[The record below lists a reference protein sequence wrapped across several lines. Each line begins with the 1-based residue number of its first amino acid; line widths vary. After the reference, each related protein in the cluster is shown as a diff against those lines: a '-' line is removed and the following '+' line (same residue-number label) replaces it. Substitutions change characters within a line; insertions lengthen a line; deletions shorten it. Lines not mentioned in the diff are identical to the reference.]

1 MQGGG
6 YLCIV
11 ATMSYF
17 AIPCFLM
24 LTGAFLSARIENVR
38 EFYKKSLVKLGIPT
52 LIFTVLYSAWYISLS
67 AINGNLHKGLINV
80 LRYYKTGWSGHPL
93 WYMYMLVGLYAIL
106 PIVFKAITEVKIN
119 ILILSSVFCIWAV
132 ISSYTST
139 ISVTYNLCR
148 VVLMLSYV
156 VAGYAIKKTVQNKNN
171 RNGVL
176 LITSGIVFLIING
189 LLVYHDLLLDL
200 NWRNWANNFSPFVMA
215 GSLLIF
221 AGFCKIE
228 FTKQIRFTNYTFIIY
243 LFHKGVLEVIQVFVG
258 KLLPVSHEMPYIVSL
273 IFIEVVVVFIIS
285 LLFSVIY
292 TKVMSVFQTKKTIHK
307 MNIID

>member
-1 MQGGG
+1 MKLKMRGGG

-156 VAGYAIKKTVQNKNN
+156 VAGYAIK
-171 RNGVL
+171 
-176 LITSGIVFLIING
+176 
-189 LLVYHDLLLDL
+189 
-200 NWRNWANNFSPFVMA
+200 
-215 GSLLIF
+215 
-221 AGFCKIE
+221 
-228 FTKQIRFTNYTFIIY
+228 
-243 LFHKGVLEVIQVFVG
+243 
-258 KLLPVSHEMPYIVSL
+258 
-273 IFIEVVVVFIIS
+273 
-285 LLFSVIY
+285 
-292 TKVMSVFQTKKTIHK
+292 
-307 MNIID
+307 

>member
-1 MQGGG
+1 
-6 YLCIV
+6 
-11 ATMSYF
+11 
-17 AIPCFLM
+17 
-24 LTGAFLSARIENVR
+24 
-38 EFYKKSLVKLGIPT
+38 
-52 LIFTVLYSAWYISLS
+52 
-67 AINGNLHKGLINV
+67 
-80 LRYYKTGWSGHPL
+80 
-93 WYMYMLVGLYAIL
+93 MYMLVGLYAIL

-200 NWRNWANNFSPFVMA
+200 NWRNWGNNFSPFVMA

-221 AGFCKIE
+221 AGFYKIE

-258 KLLPVSHEMPYIVSL
+258 KLLPVL
-273 IFIEVVVVFIIS
+273 
-285 LLFSVIY
+285 
-292 TKVMSVFQTKKTIHK
+292 
-307 MNIID
+307 